1 MFTNI
6 YKKVTIKFITKG
18 ETMIDKNNIKKLN
31 GLQEEYNLFMKEF
44 KENKEIF
51 DKENEMLINLIK
63 DTSESI
69 NDIKEILRIEGVNEY
84 KTTNSKKL
92 TGGLSIRITKDVRYD
107 NDLAFSWAM
116 NHKMC
121 LSLDKT
127 KFKKIAKVQELDF
140 VDLIEKETVCFPKVL
155 K

>member
-1 MFTNI
+1 VFTNI